1 MESAKTSPLNPR
13 QPTSKSVSLENFLI
27 SHSIIASRVVKRC
40 SILSRLNRARIL
52 FASRTEISKCRI
64 VTSSQPRR
72 SIQKA
77 VDDSLLRNN
86 GRLPIDE
93 MEAVA
98 RHPQSVS
105 RQQCE
110 GWKHRC
116 NLVDEQRSGNQM
128 NSIESFS
135 HYLVITRTGKRMFN
149 RLTLHENFHIS
160 IEVAGRFAHSV
171 IID

>member
-1 MESAKTSPLNPR
+1 M
-13 QPTSKSVSLENFLI
+13 
-27 SHSIIASRVVKRC
+27 
-40 SILSRLNRARIL
+40 IL
-52 FASRTEISKCRI
+52 
-64 VTSSQPRR
+64 V
-72 SIQKA
+72 
-77 VDDSLLRNN
+77 LRNN

-93 MEAVA
+93 MEAVVLP
-98 RHPQSVS
+98 PQSVT

-116 NLVDEQRSGNQM
+116 NLADEQRSGNQM

-135 HYLVITRTGKRMFN
+135 NYLVIARTRKRMFN

-160 IEVAGRFAHSV
+160 IEVARRFAHSV